1 MIKFMSSIPE
11 FYIENDDASSVY
23 NTEGFHDRIIELI
36 ENNLKGESIETTL
49 CHLIAEDGT
58 IMVADL
64 PRNSYEKSIMRSMQF
79 YVENENYE
87 MCNKIKNLIE
97 QIK

>member
-1 MIKFMSSIPE
+1 MIKCMSIIPE
-11 FYIENDDASSVY
+11 FYIVDYDASSVY
-23 NTEGFHDRIIELI
+23 NTKEFHDRIIQFI
-36 ENNLKGESIETTL
+36 EENLNKESIETTL

-64 PRNSYEKSIMRSMQF
+64 PRNAYEKSINKSMQF

-87 MCNKIKNLIE
+87 MCNKIKNIIE
-97 QIK
+97 QL